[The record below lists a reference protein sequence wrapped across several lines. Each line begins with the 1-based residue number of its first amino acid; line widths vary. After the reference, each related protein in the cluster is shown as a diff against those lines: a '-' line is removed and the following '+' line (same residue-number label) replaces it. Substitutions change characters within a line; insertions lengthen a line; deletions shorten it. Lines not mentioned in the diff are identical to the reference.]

1 MSVPPPST
9 RPAAFEPPPPPQSRP
24 PGPSAEPGFAWWS
37 PFLALICAYGAA
49 LVLTAIAAGVAGVAN
64 GKDIPTG
71 VLLVGTYLQDG
82 LLVVMAAV
90 FAAASGVRPA
100 PGAFGLRKV
109 APRALGYAALA
120 FAIFYAFLLVWSR
133 LLDSG
138 AKDDAASKLG
148 ANDSTAGLVAVAI
161 LVAVVAPLVEET
173 FFRGFLFPALR
184 RAIGWLPAALASGVL
199 FGLVHA
205 GGTPLIFL
213 LPLAVLGF
221 VLCVLYR
228 RTGSIVPGMGV
239 HAFNNAL
246 ALSVTLHWSV
256 QAVLASVVAAPAIVI
271 AIASAVAEPQ

>member
-9 RPAAFEPPPPPQSRP
+9 RPAAFEPPQPPQPRP
-24 PGPSAEPGFAWWS
+24 SVPSSEPGFAWWA
-37 PFLALICAYGAA
+37 PFLALVSAYGSA
-49 LVLTAIAAGVAGVAN
+49 LVLTAIAAGVAGAAS
-64 GKDIPTG
+64 GADIPTG

-90 FAAASGVRPA
+90 FAAASGVRPT
-100 PGAFGLRKV
+100 PGAFGLRRISG
-109 APRALGYAALA
+109 RAMAYAGLA
-120 FAIFYAFLLVWSR
+120 FAVFYGFLLVWSR

-138 AKDDAASKLG
+138 AKDDAAAKLG
-148 ANDSTAGLVAVAI
+148 ANDSLAGLVAVTI

-173 FFRGFLFPALR
+173 FFRGFLFGALR

-213 LPLAVLGF
+213 VPLAVLGF

-256 QAVLASVVAAPAIVI
+256 PAVLASIVAAPAIVI
-271 AIASAVAEPQ
+271 AIAWAVAEP